1 MPVPGTL
8 GTVNEPVIELAE
20 LRKSFG
26 RLTAVA
32 GIDLTI
38 RRGEVVALLGPNGAG
53 KSTTIDLTLGLSTP
67 TAGTASLFG
76 GTPRAAIAT
85 GRVGAML
92 QGGALLPTTTV
103 RESVALIA
111 AVHRNPLPIDEAL
124 RRARC
129 AEIADQKV
137 AKLSGGQTQRA
148 RFAVAIVSNPELLL
162 LDEPTAAMDVEARR
176 TFWES
181 MHEYTDEGRTV
192 VFATH
197 YLDEADT
204 FADRIVMLR
213 AGRIVADGTPAQ
225 VKAIVSGRRIR
236 ATLPGIAAEDAA
248 GIRALPGVSNLELR
262 GERLELDA
270 GRSDDT
276 LRALLA
282 RFPEL
287 RDVEVTAR
295 SMDDAFLALT
305 EGDDDRE
312 TEAVR

>member
-1 MPVPGTL
+1 M
-8 GTVNEPVIELAE
+8 NEPVIELAG

-26 RLTAVA
+26 RITAVD
-32 GIDLTI
+32 GLDLTI

-67 TAGTASLFG
+67 TAGTAQLFG
-76 GTPRAAIAT
+76 DTPRAAIVS
-85 GRVGAML
+85 GQVGAML

-111 AVHRNPLPIDEAL
+111 AVHRSPLTVDEAL

-129 AEIADQKV
+129 TEIADQKV

-181 MHEYTDEGRTV
+181 MREYTDEGRTV

-213 AGRIVADGTPAQ
+213 AGRIVADGTPTQ

-236 ATLPGIAAEDAA
+236 ATLPGVDETDAA
-248 GIRALPGVSNLELR
+248 GIRSLPGVTSLELR
-262 GERLELDA
+262 GDRLELDA
-270 GRSDDT
+270 EHSDDT
-276 LRALLA
+276 LRALLG
-282 RFPEL
+282 RFPAL
-287 RDVEVTAR
+287 RDIEVTAR

-305 EGDDDRE
+305 EGGAR
-312 TEAVR
+312 